1 MRQWLFDPIIAGVG
15 VALITVM
22 VVGCAGPVDPAAKEA
37 FFSSLGD
44 TTMTVFPAF
53 VRDGQESLYDE
64 SGAVRIGELFADEG
78 LAEVTISQERVP
90 ITGPWHCNQARMLR
104 ESAAGFAGH
113 LQDHPVDTG
122 YALLP
127 EYLLLRDSVV
137 GGIHCYIVDAENRLA
152 YVVLQN
158 SHWPIFTEVDP
169 QTLDDC
175 TEVLVRV
182 LRQELL
188 PVEGG
193 E

>member
-1 MRQWLFDPIIAGVG
+1 VVLA
-15 VALITVM
+15 TVM
-22 VVGCAGPVDPAAKEA
+22 AVGCAGPVDPAAKDA

-53 VRDGQESLYDE
+53 VRDGHEGLYDE
-64 SGAVRIGELFADEG
+64 AAAVRIGELFTDEG
-78 LAEVTISQERVP
+78 LAEATISQERVP
-90 ITGPWHCNQARMLR
+90 ITGPWHCNQARMLS
-104 ESAAGFAGH
+104 ESAAEFAGY
-113 LQDHPVDTG
+113 LQDHPVDTE
-122 YALLP
+122 YAFLP
-127 EYLLLRDSVV
+127 EYLLLRDSAV

-175 TEVLVRV
+175 TEILIRV
-182 LRQELL
+182 LRQELS
-188 PVEGG
+188 PAEGG